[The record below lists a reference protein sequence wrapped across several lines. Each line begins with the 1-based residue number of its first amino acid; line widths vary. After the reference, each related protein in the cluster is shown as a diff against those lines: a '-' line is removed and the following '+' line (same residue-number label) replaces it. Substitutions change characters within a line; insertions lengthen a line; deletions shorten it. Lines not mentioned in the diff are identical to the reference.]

1 MTAALCSR
9 RVVLIGCTAR
19 QVWLAGSYSSA
30 AVMPLQHPPALPP
43 ARSTRSP
50 LSKVAGWSDRAVAR
64 FPTAVHDPAAGS
76 QSSAEAVDAA
86 PLNVP
91 PATRTGASLSGVAV
105 CHACGARRAPVIVHC
120 PDAGA
125 H

>member
-50 LSKVAGWSDRAVAR
+50 LSRLAVWSDRAVAR
-64 FPTAVHDPAAGS
+64 VPTAVHVRVAGALRP
-76 QSSAEAVDAA
+76 AEADAAA
-86 PLNVP
+86 PLEVP
-91 PATRTGASLSGVAV
+91 HPTSDLASPRGLAERHPSG
-105 CHACGARRAPVIVHC
+105 
-120 PDAGA
+120 
-125 H
+125 